1 MQRKEEQTFGGAAM
15 SLAANLSCLQRD
27 SGGVEREA
35 TLAMLEKQ
43 LICPICLELFNK
55 PVVILPCEHNL
66 CRKCANELYQPS
78 LFQARTTMLVNSGR
92 FHCPTCRNEVVLDRH
107 GVYGLQRNLLVEN
120 IIDIYKQEVSNAPSP
135 VPPPTP
141 STPSSHL
148 ICSDHEGEK
157 VNIFCLTC
165 QVPTCSLCK
174 VFGAHQSCQVAPL
187 TDVYQLQKD
196 ELSEEINSLVAVND
210 KVQALINEL
219 EETCR
224 SIEEN
229 SKTQKQSVCVKFDHM
244 FCILEERRKVMTEQ
258 ISSEQDEKTKHAQG
272 LMRCYR
278 ENMEANSKLMERGVS
293 SMEEPDIAAFVQNS
307 RELITEV
314 ILATSSCPTETLKPG
329 HENMSRYRFNFSRQ
343 ERAVKSIDFI
353 KVGKEVPEKTEM
365 APEPEE
371 LKDRNI
377 QNMQPN
383 HLQENSAQNPKSD
396 EEPVREFIPVQT
408 SPQVEVVQRETP
420 IPAQVSSAPH
430 LLRDSVESAGAVLQ
444 PHTDELDLYDR
455 GSVLMK
461 NERCVASDSVK
472 EGDFCEGMSTQQC
485 EGGSAEGDAGDWMTH
500 RKKKGKQH
508 GQDEEEEKFIKDRV
522 DTTFY
527 PGCYKPS
534 SNVSPAVS
542 APEPDHMMCST
553 QSAGDYLSETRMED
567 VVQAMNELQV
577 QPQPPWSQTEI
588 QIKDQDMTYPRQSH
602 PEPASGPHLEL
613 QQLPLFTQLHSKPY
627 FPISQPSVHSENHPQ
642 HWLPVCEP
650 RSQPHLLHV
659 ESQGSA
665 FAAVPHV
672 AQTQQRAGEAGM
684 IEEENEEE
692 EDMQGWVCLPGTV
705 DTGLGLVERRFDF
718 GDGSLARI
726 SDGNT
731 VLSMQPE
738 DNSSNKDSF
747 KLSDGKVED
756 AEENKVP
763 EEDTSGLI
771 GALQS
776 KVSSE
781 AEMREKENI
790 WPDETREWLGKDLC
804 DLENVTVATKADSW
818 GNRDKELESRNTSL
832 QEEREWGFEAVD
844 SGFAKKKDEYGKDG
858 EQPQDKIQGCDAG
871 TKEKIT
877 SCVSLQAVTLLIYF
891 LAFLVILQRV
901 WAYIGCFIC
910 T

>member
-1 MQRKEEQTFGGAAM
+1 MQRKSCNCYSIWSMVKFTCGCYSHNAEEEQTFGGAAM

-187 TDVYQLQKD
+187 TDVYQLQK
-196 ELSEEINSLVAVND
+196 
-210 KVQALINEL
+210 
-219 EETCR
+219 
-224 SIEEN
+224 
-229 SKTQKQSVCVKFDHM
+229 
-244 FCILEERRKVMTEQ
+244 
-258 ISSEQDEKTKHAQG
+258 
-272 LMRCYR
+272 
-278 ENMEANSKLMERGVS
+278 
-293 SMEEPDIAAFVQNS
+293 NS

>member
-187 TDVYQLQKD
+187 TDVYQLQK
-196 ELSEEINSLVAVND
+196 
-210 KVQALINEL
+210 
-219 EETCR
+219 
-224 SIEEN
+224 
-229 SKTQKQSVCVKFDHM
+229 
-244 FCILEERRKVMTEQ
+244 
-258 ISSEQDEKTKHAQG
+258 
-272 LMRCYR
+272 
-278 ENMEANSKLMERGVS
+278 
-293 SMEEPDIAAFVQNS
+293 NS

-844 SGFAKKKDEYGKDG
+844 SGFAEKKDEYGKDG

-877 SCVSLQAVTLLIYF
+877 SCVSLQVSAVWFDLPRRNLAPFPHLLMWFHIVF
-891 LAFLVILQRV
+891 FSFPFSCP
-901 WAYIGCFIC
+901 CF
-910 T
+910 